1 MNMYQKRKERKE
13 KRENNSEEKVISS
26 TGINWYPGHMVKA
39 KREIKERIKLIDI
52 IYECVDARM
61 PSSSKLKGMDDIL
74 EAKPRILVMTKKD
87 LCDLEETNKWIK
99 YYEEKGYKVILLDLT
114 NNDDYKKLIKLTNE
128 IVKPI
133 QEKRIDKGLKN
144 KEIKIGVIG
153 IPNVGKSTLINKLAG
168 KKVANTGNKPGVTK
182 QINWLKTN
190 SGFLLLD
197 TPGILWPKIEDN
209 TEALSLASTATI
221 KMEILNMTDIGG
233 YIITFFKNYYKEKLE
248 EKYNI
253 EISDDPNEIFTS
265 LAKKF
270 NYFEKDGEIDYEK
283 ISNKVYNDLV
293 SGALKG
299 VTFDRWKK

>member
-39 KREIKERIKLIDI
+39 KREIKEKIKLIDI

-133 QEKRIDKGLKN
+133 QEKRKDKGLKS
-144 KEIKIGVIG
+144 KEVKIGVIG

-233 YIITFFKNYYKEKLE
+233 YIITFFKNYYKGKLE

-270 NYFEKDGEIDYEK
+270 KKKKKDGEIDYEK

>member
-1 MNMYQKRKERKE
+1 MDMYQKREMRKNKKMNE
-13 KRENNSEEKVISS
+13 DTKSLPS
-26 TGINWYPGHMVKA
+26 TDINWYPGHMVKA

-99 YYEEKGYKVILLDLT
+99 DYEEKGYKVILLDLT
-114 NNDDYKKLIKLTNE
+114 NNDDYKKIIQLTNDV
-128 IVKPI
+128 VKPI
-133 QEKRIDKGLKN
+133 QEKRKDKGLKS

-221 KMEILNMTDIGG
+221 KMEILNITDIGG

-293 SGALKG
+293 SGSLKG

>member
-1 MNMYQKRKERKE
+1 MDMYQKRKMRQE
-13 KRENNSEEKVISS
+13 KKKNSNQNGSDKIQV
-26 TGINWYPGHMVKA
+26 NWYPGHMVKA

-99 YYEEKGYKVILLDLT
+99 HYEEKGYKVILLDLT
-114 NNDDYKKLIKLTNE
+114 NNDDYKKLIKLTNDV
-128 IVKPI
+128 VKPI
-133 QEKRIDKGLKN
+133 QEKRKDKGLKS

>member
-13 KRENNSEEKVISS
+13 KRENNSEEKVIST

-39 KREIKERIKLIDI
+39 KREIKEKIKLIDI

-99 YYEEKGYKVILLDLT
+99 HYEEKGYKVILLDLT

-133 QEKRIDKGLKN
+133 QEKRKDKGLKS
-144 KEIKIGVIG
+144 KEVKIGVIG

-233 YIITFFKNYYKEKLE
+233 YIITFFKNYYKDKLE

-299 VTFDRWKK
+299 VTFDRWKN

>member
-99 YYEEKGYKVILLDLT
+99 HYEEKGYKVILLDLT

-133 QEKRIDKGLKN
+133 QEKRKDKGLKS
-144 KEIKIGVIG
+144 KEVKIGVIG

>member
-39 KREIKERIKLIDI
+39 KREIKEKIKLIDI

-133 QEKRIDKGLKN
+133 QEKRIDKGLKS

>member
-1 MNMYQKRKERKE
+1 MDMYQKRKERKE

-39 KREIKERIKLIDI
+39 KREIKEKIKLIDI

-133 QEKRIDKGLKN
+133 QEKRKDKGLKS
-144 KEIKIGVIG
+144 KEVKIGVIG

>member
-133 QEKRIDKGLKN
+133 QEKRNEKGLKS

-182 QINWLKTN
+182 QVNWLKTN

-233 YIITFFKNYYKEKLE
+233 YIITFFKNYYKDKLE

-299 VTFDRWKK
+299 VTFDRWKN

>member
-13 KRENNSEEKVISS
+13 KRENISEEKVILS

-39 KREIKERIKLIDI
+39 KREIKERIKLIDV

-114 NNDDYKKLIKLTNE
+114 NNDDYKKLIKLTNDV
-128 IVKPI
+128 VKPI
-133 QEKRIDKGLKN
+133 QEKRNEKGLKS

-182 QINWLKTN
+182 QVNWLKTN

-233 YIITFFKNYYKEKLE
+233 YIITFFKNYYKDKLE

-299 VTFDRWKK
+299 VTFDRWKN

>member
-1 MNMYQKRKERKE
+1 MNMYQ

-39 KREIKERIKLIDI
+39 KREIKEKIKLIDI

-99 YYEEKGYKVILLDLT
+99 HYEEKGYKVILLDLT
-114 NNDDYKKLIKLTNE
+114 NNDDYKKLIKLTNDV
-128 IVKPI
+128 VKPI
-133 QEKRIDKGLKN
+133 QEKRKDKGLKS

>member
-39 KREIKERIKLIDI
+39 KREIKEKIKLIDI

-99 YYEEKGYKVILLDLT
+99 HYEEKGYKVILLDLT

-133 QEKRIDKGLKN
+133 QEKRKDKGLKS

>member
-39 KREIKERIKLIDI
+39 KREIKEKIKLIDI

-99 YYEEKGYKVILLDLT
+99 HYEEKGYKVILLDLT
-114 NNDDYKKLIKLTNE
+114 NNDDYKKLIKLTNDV
-128 IVKPI
+128 VKPI
-133 QEKRIDKGLKN
+133 QEKRKDKGLKS

>member
-13 KRENNSEEKVISS
+13 KRENNSEEKVIFS

-39 KREIKERIKLIDI
+39 KREIKERIKLIDV

-87 LCDLEETNKWIK
+87 LCDLEETNKWIR

-114 NNDDYKKLIKLTNE
+114 NNDDYKKLIKLTNDV
-128 IVKPI
+128 VKPI
-133 QEKRIDKGLKN
+133 QEKRNEKGLKS

-182 QINWLKTN
+182 QVNWLKTN

-233 YIITFFKNYYKEKLE
+233 YIITFFKNYYKDKLE

-299 VTFDRWKK
+299 VTFDRWKN

>member
-1 MNMYQKRKERKE
+1 MNN
-13 KRENNSEEKVISS
+13 ENLNK
-26 TGINWYPGHMVKA
+26 TNINWYPGHMIKA

-99 YYEEKGYKVILLDLT
+99 DYEEKGYKVILLDLT
-114 NNDDYKKLIKLTNE
+114 NNDDYKKLIKLTNDV
-128 IVKPI
+128 VKPI
-133 QEKRIDKGLKN
+133 QEKRKDKGLKS

-168 KKVANTGNKPGVTK
+168 KKVASTGNKPGVTK

-233 YIITFFKNYYKEKLE
+233 YIITFFKNYYKDKLE

-293 SGALKG
+293 SGSLKG